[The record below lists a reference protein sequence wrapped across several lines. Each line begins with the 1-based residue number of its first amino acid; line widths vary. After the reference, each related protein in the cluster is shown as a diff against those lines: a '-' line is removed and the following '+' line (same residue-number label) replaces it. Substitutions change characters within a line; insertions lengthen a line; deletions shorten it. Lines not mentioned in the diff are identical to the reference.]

1 MKRMANV
8 PPDCFIGSLVWL
20 RSVRPRR
27 RRIRLDKNRE
37 LLRSHDWI
45 DIELGHS
52 FDPHLVTKSG
62 VKDNRRRV
70 IGDGR
75 AKMIVNVHL
84 FPNSAIFEPDLGVT
98 FQAVNAAIN
107 ATSQ

>member
-1 MKRMANV
+1 M
-8 PPDCFIGSLVWL
+8 
-20 RSVRPRR
+20 
-27 RRIRLDKNRE
+27 DKNRE

-62 VKDNRRRV
+62 VKDNRRWV
-70 IGDGR
+70 ISDR
-75 AKMIVNVHL
+75 RSIVIVSVHL

>member
-1 MKRMANV
+1 
-8 PPDCFIGSLVWL
+8 
-20 RSVRPRR
+20 
-27 RRIRLDKNRE
+27 
-37 LLRSHDWI
+37 
-45 DIELGHS
+45 
-52 FDPHLVTKSG
+52 

-98 FQAVNAAIN
+98 FQAVDVAIN